1 MPTPSLP
8 TRPTECSARAVL
20 ATALVLAWGG
30 AGGCTNPFGSS
41 PLDIDTRVSEADT
54 NRVRSLNLRS
64 YQTQTLE
71 EAVRTETDPQQTVE
85 RALSRS
91 GETDPGEPIEL
102 TIEEVRAATLANNL
116 ELSVSL
122 VNPSISSQ
130 QVRAEEGRFEAA
142 FTLDASWTETDQ
154 PTATTLS
161 GSQTRSQS
169 VTPGL
174 RIPLRT
180 GGSAEVTLPFNRFET
195 DNAFATL
202 NPSSNADL
210 QFSLSH
216 NLLRGAGRRATTHA
230 LRIANYNLQISQ
242 AQTKLAVI
250 RQLAASDRAYW
261 RLYAA
266 QRALDVRVQQY
277 ELAREQYD
285 RAVRLFDAGQTAQ
298 IEVVR
303 SQSGLADRVEQV
315 IRAQNAALL
324 AERTLKRLLNLP
336 GLDVDS
342 PTPIVALSPPDPV
355 RYRFDTSELAG
366 AAIDNRMEM
375 LELELRLASD
385 AATEA
390 LARNNA
396 LPLLAMSY
404 TYRINGLGGT
414 EGDAFES
421 LEDNNFEDWSIGLTS
436 EIPLGNEERKAEI
449 TRAVL
454 TRLQRLASR
463 EDRAQ
468 AITKEVYDAAD
479 TLASNWQRIL
489 AARESV
495 ILNTRLLEAE
505 QNQFENQANTATDVL
520 DADTQLAQARL
531 TEIDAI
537 VEYQIAQIDLAFA
550 TGTLLGAARLE
561 FDTPD
566 ADDVPETYEPQRWY
580 HPASGILPVD
590 EDPETVPPLGSGGS
604 PTPDHDT
611 PDAVTPPGA
620 PAPEGEAG
628 EG

>member
-8 TRPTECSARAVL
+8 TRPT
-20 ATALVLAWGG
+20 ATAALLLSLVTLSGV
-30 AGGCTNPFGSS
+30 GCSNPFSS
-41 PLDIDTRVSEADT
+41 GPLDFDTRVTEADT
-54 NRVRSLNLRS
+54 NRVRSLNLDS
-64 YQTQTLE
+64 YRAETLD
-71 EAVRTETDPQQTVE
+71 EAVQTESDPQRTIE
-85 RALSRS
+85 RALAR
-91 GETDPGEPIEL
+91 GEADSGEPIEL

-116 ELSVSL
+116 ELNVSL
-122 VNPSISSQ
+122 VNPAISSQ

-142 FTLDASWTETDQ
+142 FTLDASWAETDQ
-154 PTATTLS
+154 PTASTLS

-174 RIPLRT
+174 TVPLRT
-180 GGSAEVTLPFNRFET
+180 GGTASVTLPFNRFET
-195 DNAFATL
+195 DNSFATL

-230 LRIANYNLQISQ
+230 LRIAHYNLQISQ

-250 RQLAASDRAYW
+250 RQLAAADRAYW

-315 IRAQNAALL
+315 IRAQNTALL

-342 PTPIVALSPPDPV
+342 PTPLVALSPPDPV
-355 RYRFDTSELAG
+355 RYRFDVGELTSV
-366 AAIDNRMEM
+366 AIDNRMEM

-404 TYRINGLGGT
+404 TYRINGLGGS
-414 EGDAFES
+414 EGDSFAS
-421 LEDNNFEDWSIGLTS
+421 LEDNNFEDWSVGLTS

-468 AITKEVYDAAD
+468 SITKEVYDAAD

-505 QNQFENQANTATDVL
+505 RNQFENQANTATDVL

-550 TGTLLGAARLE
+550 TGTLLGAAKIE
-561 FDTPD
+561 FETPTED
-566 ADDVPETYEPQRWY
+566 ADRLIPESYERQRWY

-590 EDPETVPPLGSGGS
+590 SDPETVPPLGPEALPGAETDAESGG
-604 PTPDHDT
+604 
-611 PDAVTPPGA
+611 V
-620 PAPEGEAG
+620 
-628 EG
+628 